1 MTTSEL
7 QAMTQFKRRVKLIK
21 PSLQL
26 KLVGTFVGMTALTLL
41 LQYLLVTAHL
51 TEAATR
57 MPDGGSHLMSI
68 LPEMMMK
75 VLLLSFLVV
84 LPLMFCV
91 GVLTTFRI
99 AGPVYRFEQYLTAVA
114 QGKEDGPCRLRKGDE
129 LWDLCDKINE
139 ATAALRHMQLPQD
152 DDEADT
158 TDQPSLVDVDVDRI
172 ESIQTS

>member
-1 MTTSEL
+1 
-7 QAMTQFKRRVKLIK
+7 MTQYKRRIKLIK

-26 KLVGTFVGMTALTLL
+26 RLVGTFVGLTALTLL

-51 TEAATR
+51 TEAATS
-57 MPDGGSHLMSI
+57 MPDGGIYLISLM
-68 LPEMMMK
+68 PEMLTK

-84 LPLMFCV
+84 LPLIFCV

-99 AGPVYRFEQYLTAVA
+99 AGPVYRFEQYLGSVA
-114 QGKEDGPCRLRKGDE
+114 RGEEEGPCRLRKGDE

-139 ATAALRHMQLPQD
+139 ATAALRHAQLPQD
-152 DDEADT
+152 DD
-158 TDQPSLVDVDVDRI
+158 QPESDEQPPHEGVDVERV